1 MALHIHLISWLFV
14 PPGLRA
20 DWDKAGRINV
30 RMALEVVPLDMLHV
44 SRDPEALLVVEVS
57 QPPVDSRVALDSSQ
71 VCLEVDDVD
80 GVEPDKAH
88 EQTHVEVGRRFLG

>member
-1 MALHIHLISWLFV
+1 MALHIHLISWLFL

-44 SRDPEALLVVEVS
+44 GGDPEALLVVEVPK
-57 QPPVDSRVALDSSQ
+57 PPVDA
-71 VCLEVDDVD
+71 
-80 GVEPDKAH
+80 
-88 EQTHVEVGRRFLG
+88 